1 MKKILISASVIVVA
15 LLLTGCQAKT
25 TTPQQE
31 IPVAPA
37 ADDTGL
43 DTAPVTGEADSTPA
57 TSSLTASIDTAS
69 IDTVFNQNFALAAE
83 DAKTMLGDQVKF
95 CFAKVSFLGG
105 IISTKGEMNYFFT
118 SDAKIADYY
127 WLVSFDST
135 QDNQKKRYLAAK
147 RDWGNPNC
155 TSLAAPPSFASA
167 YTAFAADGTI
177 DTSTALTSAKV
188 NMTLTQ
194 DIWKMELF
202 NTDGALI
209 LSEISATQPATAVS
223 PTQ

>member
-1 MKKILISASVIVVA
+1 MKKILVSVSVIVVA
-15 LLLTGCQAKT
+15 LLLTGCEAKT
-25 TTPQQE
+25 TVSQEE
-31 IPVAPA
+31 IPVPPA

-43 DTAPVTGEADSTPA
+43 DTPPVTGESDPAPA

-69 IDTVFNQNFALAAE
+69 IDTVFNQNFALAQE
-83 DAKTMLGDQVKF
+83 DAKTILGDEARF

-105 IISTKGEMNYFFT
+105 VVSTKGEMNYFFT
-118 SDAKIADYY
+118 GDNKIADYY

-147 RDWGNPNC
+147 RDWGNPTC
-155 TSLAAPPSFASA
+155 TTLLAPPSFANA
-167 YTAFAADGTI
+167 YTSLAAGGTI
-177 DTSTALTSAKV
+177 DTSTALTSARL

-194 DIWKMELF
+194 DVWTMELF

-209 LSEISATQPATAVS
+209 LSETAATQPAVATS
-223 PTQ
+223 PTE